1 MKIQLLLFRPAG
13 LAAML
18 SACFLPVCF
27 VCDAW
32 ASPGK
37 KIYAAMSY
45 HAVDARLI
53 TAAGI
58 TGAVKDATGQPLSG
72 VSVLVKGTG
81 RGVKTDKNG
90 RFSIE
95 ANAGEQLVFTYVG
108 FLPKEVTIGSELQ
121 LTIMLE
127 EDYKQIDEVVV
138 TALGVKRERK
148 SLGYSVTELKGESLT
163 QARDVNVLNSLV
175 GKVAGLNVNSIAGG
189 PGASS
194 NVIIRG
200 ISSLTQT
207 NQPLYV
213 INGIPVENQPNGPAG
228 GQYDN
233 APDLGDAISNIN
245 PDDIENISVLK
256 GAAASAL
263 YGYRAKAGVI
273 LITTKTGKGNGVE
286 FNSNYVAE
294 QVMDPTHWQYM
305 YGQGQNNIKPTTAL
319 VAFQSGQSSWGGRLD
334 GSQVVQFDGV
344 TRPYVAQKKNV
355 ESFYRT
361 GGTLTNTLAFN
372 KSFEGGAVRF
382 SASDLTNRSII
393 PNAGLNRQTFN
404 LDGNFTV
411 AKHLTVDARANYILE
426 QARNRPLLSDPS
438 GNSNYNVMFLPA
450 SVDVNTLKKTTNANG
465 SEFTYSP
472 TVNATNPWFAAE
484 KFINNTKRERLI
496 SSVLMRYAFDNG
508 AFLQGRA
515 GRDAYNDSYLF
526 VVPTGTAYRAAGSM
540 TTYQSSFSDLNADLL
555 AGKLFA
561 IGKSFTVTP
570 NIGASY
576 RRTKSEQYSNHGETF
591 AVPFV
596 YNILNTTVN
605 KTVNY
610 LPGDQEV
617 QSVYGTAELAYKD
630 YLFVTGSA
638 RNDWFSTLSTPGR
651 NNKVDVF
658 YPSVSGSFVFSEFL
672 KNNWL
677 SFGKLRAGYAEVGQA
692 TSPYQTQLSYSFS
705 GSTFNG
711 LPRGI
716 ILNTAVPNSSLK
728 PSKAKELEIGTEL
741 RFLKNRLNVDLTWYN
756 KKSSNEI
763 LQAPASIA
771 SGYGGAV
778 LNIGELQNR
787 GWEMLVSGMPLKN
800 SRFGWTVSVN
810 GSVND
815 NKVLSLASNQASLAI
830 GTSGSAV
837 GFTQNIVGLAA
848 AQIMAYDYK
857 RDAAGKVLMDASGV
871 PSRGT
876 LTAFGS
882 AYARWV
888 GGFNNEFSYGNIS
901 LSFLIDG
908 KFGGKIFSA
917 TDNRAY
923 GFGLHQAT
931 LVNRE
936 GVFGNNL
943 DAATYYS
950 TLASNISRL
959 FVQDADFIKFRQAI
973 IGYTFGSRLFKNAI
987 QGATVSIVG
996 RNLFY
1001 LKKKTDNID
1010 PESSYSS
1017 NAYGLELG
1025 GVPPSRTIGF
1035 NLKVRF

>member
-1 MKIQLLLFRPAG
+1 MFTPA
-13 LAAML
+13 ATAVL
-18 SACFLPVCF
+18 SAFFLSVCF
-27 VCDAW
+27 TDVS

-37 KIYAAMSY
+37 KGPAAEKSPASGATPVP
-45 HAVDARLI
+45 AVE
-53 TAAGI
+53 I
-58 TGAVKDATGQPLSG
+58 TGTVRDATGQPLSG

-81 RGVKTDKNG
+81 RGTKTDKTG
-90 RFSIE
+90 RFSLE
-95 ANAGEQLVFTYVG
+95 ANAGETLAVSFIG
-108 FLPKEVTIGSELQ
+108 FLAKEITVADERQ
-121 LTIMLE
+121 LAIVLE

-138 TALGVKRERK
+138 TALGIKRERK

-273 LITTKTGKGNGVE
+273 LITTKSGRGNGIE

-294 QVMDPTHWQYM
+294 RVMDPTHWQYV
-305 YGQGQNNIKPTTAL
+305 YGQGQNNIKPATAL
-319 VAFQSGQSSWGGRLD
+319 VAFQSGQSSWGGKLD
-334 GSQVVQFDGV
+334 GSPVVQFDGV
-344 TRPYVAQKKNV
+344 TRPYVAQRKNV
-355 ESFYRT
+355 ENFYRT
-361 GGTLTNTLAFN
+361 GGTFTNTLAFN

-393 PNAGLNRQTFN
+393 PNSGLNRQTFN

-411 AKHLTVDARANYILE
+411 AQHLTIDARANYILE
-426 QARNRPLLSDPS
+426 QAKNRPLLSDPS
-438 GNSNYNVMFLPA
+438 GNSNYNVMFLPT

-496 SSVLMRYAFDNG
+496 SSVQMRYAFDNG

-515 GRDAYNDSYLF
+515 GRDAYNDTYLS
-526 VVPTGTAYRAAGSM
+526 VVPTGTAYRAVGSM
-540 TTYQSSFSDLNADLL
+540 TTYQSRFSDLNADVL
-555 AGKLFA
+555 AGKLFTV
-561 IGKSFTVTP
+561 KDFTVTP

-610 LPGDQEV
+610 LPSDQEV
-617 QSVYGTAELAYKD
+617 QSVYGTVELAYKD
-630 YLFVTGSA
+630 FFFVTGSA
-638 RNDWFSTLSTPGR
+638 RNDWFSTLSTPGKK
-651 NNKVDVF
+651 NKVDVF
-658 YPSVSGSFVFSEFL
+658 YPSVSGSFVFSDFF
-672 KNNWL
+672 KTNWL

-716 ILNTAVPNSSLK
+716 ILNTAVPNSSLM

-741 RFLKNRLNVDLTWYN
+741 RFLKNRLSVDLTWYN
-756 KKSSNEI
+756 KRSSNEI

-778 LNIGELQNR
+778 LNIGELQNK
-787 GWEMLVSGMPLKN
+787 GWEALVSGTPLKN
-800 SRFGWTVSVN
+800 GRFGWTVSVN
-810 GSVND
+810 GSVNN
-815 NKVLSLASNQASLAI
+815 NKVLALAANQASLAI

-837 GFTQNIVGLAA
+837 GFTQNIIGLPA

-857 RDAAGKVLMDASGV
+857 RDATGKVLMDASGV

-876 LTAFGS
+876 LTPFGS
-882 AYARWV
+882 AYAKWV
-888 GGFNNEFSYGNIS
+888 AGISNEVSFKNVS

-923 GFGLHQAT
+923 AFGLHQAT

-936 GVFGNNL
+936 GMFGNL

-959 FVQDADFIKFRQAI
+959 FVQDAGFVKFRQAI
-973 IGYTFGSRLFKNAI
+973 IGYTFGSKLFKNRI

-1001 LKKKTDNID
+1001 LMKKTDNID
-1010 PESSYSS
+1010 PESSYSA